1 MSEIILFL
9 FAYLLGN
16 LLTGQIIAK
25 SFYRKNLYKEGSGN
39 AGARNAGR
47 IFGKSAFV
55 FTFLGDAA
63 KGGIVVLISR
73 YFDFSPSV
81 QVAALSLVII
91 GHICPIFFR
100 FHGGKGMS
108 TFIGGFLVFQ
118 PVLFMVFIL
127 IFLCFYLL
135 MRSLTMAGM
144 VAVLSY
150 PIIMTFSIYQL
161 PAIVLCACISVIV
174 IFAHRQN
181 IKEYLQKKGK

>member
-1 MSEIILFL
+1 MCELILFL
-9 FAYLLGN
+9 LAYLLGN
-16 LLTGQIIAK
+16 VLTGQMIAN
-25 SFYRKNLYKEGSGN
+25 SFYRKNLYEEGSGN
-39 AGARNAGR
+39 IGARNAGR

-63 KGGIVVLISR
+63 KGGIIVLISR

-81 QVAALSLVII
+81 QLVALFMATI
-91 GHICPIFFR
+91 GHIFPVLFR

-118 PVLFMVFIL
+118 PVIFVVFIL
-127 IFLCFYLL
+127 VFLCFYLF
-135 MRSLTMAGM
+135 MKSFTMAGM

-150 PIIMTFSIYQL
+150 PIMMIFYSYQL
-161 PAIVLCACISVIV
+161 PEIIFSTCISVLV

-181 IKEYLQKKGK
+181 IKEYLQKKW